1 MADINVNVVLPDP
14 INVDVT
20 SPTQAFNTN
29 VYIPGPQGPT
39 GPRGAGSNINGL
51 TPDFLYITGR
61 DGIIVLSN
69 GVDIIYISGNSGY
82 FQSAINATGN
92 ILDNKINSLSGYVTG
107 ISISLPTTIVYT
119 TGDQTISGIK
129 TFTSRPTVN
138 ATGIVLSGETVNYA
152 TNAGTSS
159 YASNAGSSATSSY
172 ATNAGSSATSSY
184 ATNAGYV
191 VNAVY
196 ITGTQ
201 TISGNKDF
209 TSRPTVNGTGVLLS
223 GEAASLPNTIVYTT
237 GTQTISGSK
246 TFTANTAISGNLIIT
261 GNLTVTGSGV
271 FNSVSIVTQNFYT
284 GNNILKVYQYY
295 NTGTNSLD
303 TVFV

>member
-172 ATNAGSSATSSY
+172 AS
-184 ATNAGYV
+184 NAGYV

-209 TSRPTVNGTGVLLS
+209 TSRPTVNSTGVLLS

-246 TFTANTAISGNLIIT
+246 TFTANTTISGNLIIT
-261 GNLTVTGSGV
+261 GNLTVTGSGI
-271 FNSVSIVTQNFYT
+271 FNSTSVITQNFYT